1 MEKDN
6 SEIQTL
12 NKKTSNLKHLL
23 YGFLLSIFMAIIY
36 SFDSFHVLPTSP
48 WIAKMLG
55 AAILIFIFSCLG
67 FLFRNRLVFYILI
80 IALGLLGMYGKT
92 L

>member
-6 SEIQTL
+6 SEIQIL

-23 YGFLLSIFMAIIY
+23 YGFLLSILMAIIY
-36 SFDSFHVLPTSP
+36 SFDSFNVLPTSF
-48 WIAKMLG
+48 WIARMLG
-55 AAILIFIFSCLG
+55 VAVPIFIVSCLG
-67 FLFRNRLVFYILI
+67 FLFRKRLVFYILI

>member
-1 MEKDN
+1 MENDN
-6 SEIQTL
+6 SEIQLL

-23 YGFLLSIFMAIIY
+23 YGFLLSILMAITY
-36 SFDSFHVLPTSP
+36 SIDTFYIMPTSF

-55 AAILIFIFSCLG
+55 VAVPIFIVSCLG
-67 FLFRNRLVFYILI
+67 FIFRNRMVLYILI